1 MLNTYK
7 VTPKVDA
14 SSTHHHNLNFNA
26 VSGTLCKSHPKS
38 VFAWFHKDSPVG
50 EKMMGP
56 CPTYRF
62 DFEKRA
68 NRTSRCGYGYEE
80 TRYEYVNGEEPV
92 VVLQVMLTGED
103 NVIAEIVRADDFY
116 EPPTEEAPC

>member
-26 VSGTLCKSHPKS
+26 VSGTLCKSHPRS

-50 EKMMGP
+50 EKLMGP

-103 NVIAEIVRADDFY
+103 SVIAELVRADDFDDAL
-116 EPPTEEAPC
+116 PEEAPC

>member
-1 MLNTYK
+1 MFNTYK

-14 SSTHHHNLNFNA
+14 SSTHNLNFNA

-50 EKMMGP
+50 EKIMGP
-56 CPTYRF
+56 HPTYRF

-68 NRTSRCGYGYEE
+68 NRISRYGYGYEE
-80 TRYEYVNGEEPV
+80 TRYEYANGEEPV